1 MRTPVFP
8 LRRLASSLLLAC
20 AALAGCAGAQKPK
33 GPDVVWPSPPETP
46 RIRWVRSFATEEDL
60 GGSGMRAL
68 GRAFLPLESGTTV
81 AQPTGLALSPDDR
94 TLYVASN
101 AAGRVLAIDLE
112 KAAMRRF
119 AVSGDIVPAN
129 PFGVATDAD
138 GNVYMTDHTRGRVVV
153 FGADGKFVRKFGD
166 GKLERPTGIA
176 IDRRRQVVYVTSGAG
191 SESQHHRVEVFS
203 LKGQH
208 LRTIG
213 TRGHGP
219 GEFNFPANLAVSR
232 SGELYV
238 ADMLNFRVQVFDSEG
253 QLVGMWGQ
261 LGNGA
266 PGAFDKLK
274 SVGFD
279 AFGNVYTVDSAQA
292 LVQIFNPKHQP
303 LMAFGGSGA
312 EPGLMAVPTAIAIT
326 GRNMIYVADFA
337 VNLVHQYELINTT
350 AEDSYRPSD
359 APEAAAPAAAG
370 APGPG
375 AAAPAPAKTPPPAPA
390 AAPAARPARTAP

>member
-1 MRTPVFP
+1 MRTPVLP
-8 LRRLASSLLLAC
+8 LRWIASSLLLAC

-33 GPDVVWPSPPETP
+33 GPDVVWPPPPEIP

-81 AQPTGLALSPDDR
+81 AQPTGLALSPDER

-101 AAGRVLAIDLE
+101 AAGRVIAVDLE

-119 AVSGDIVPAN
+119 AVSGDLIPSN

-153 FGADGKFVRKFGD
+153 FGADGKFVRKFGE
-166 GKLERPTGIA
+166 GKLERATGIA
-176 IDRRRQVVYVTSGAG
+176 IDRRRQVVYVTAG
-191 SESQHHRVEVFS
+191 VSSESQHHRVEVFS
-203 LKGQH
+203 LKGDH

-219 GEFNFPANLAVSR
+219 GEFNFPANLAVAP

-238 ADMLNFRVQVFDSEG
+238 ADMLNFRVQVFDPDG
-253 QLVGMWGQ
+253 QLVAMWGQ
-261 LGNGA
+261 LGTGA

-274 SVGFD
+274 SIGLD
-279 AFGNVYTVDSAQA
+279 AFGNVYTVDSAQQ

-303 LMAFGGSGA
+303 LMAFGGNGT
-312 EPGLMAVPTAIAIT
+312 EPGSMAVPTAIAIT
-326 GRNMIYVADFA
+326 SRNVIFIADFA
-337 VNLVHQYELINTT
+337 VNLVHQFELINTT
-350 AEDSYRPSD
+350 AEDSYRPSN
-359 APEAAAPAAAG
+359 APASDVPAAAAPATAPTSPSPAKSPAG
-370 APGPG
+370 GVKSPAQ
-375 AAAPAPAKTPPPAPA
+375 APAPRNP
-390 AAPAARPARTAP
+390 